1 VKLDFWNNPIIVSA
15 FRVKYRRGGLFFVTT
30 IHLLVL
36 TGAGMF
42 LWRYDDPKLYG
53 PWHRNY
59 FVAIFGVQLAFSG
72 LIAVGTTS
80 ASIRSEVT
88 SRTLDFQRIAT
99 LSPRSILIGKLLG
112 EPALAYLLAI
122 ATVPLTFYCW
132 VAGLPGI
139 SLAVWVLLY
148 VNVATSTLMVGTMG
162 MIQRLEPFPGKSASG
177 GGAGGGM
184 LAIVLISQYIAA
196 GIALASGN
204 RTASVAGLVTP
215 IPALAGVF
223 QGDPWWRF
231 SLHIFGFELPLIIAT
246 PVAQLFVS
254 YLCFEIMARRLV
266 NSLNTAFGKKLAYV
280 VLLLIDLLAAS
291 TVFGPF
297 SISLAN
303 RCVTFCLV
311 HLIASLW
318 LIDCITPWKES
329 LQSWVWRLRGSSNR
343 LVDLLIGERS
353 ANTAVLFAF
362 AALGTAALF
371 LLVVVP
377 GGMSDGFAEFRLS
390 WTMIASAWLTMVLL
404 ILALGVFEQWCVFN
418 AGREGRAVYIFLTL
432 LLVLPIQIAGAYYD
446 NKLMLA
452 FTPSAHF
459 AAWLSGSSLVL
470 APLFVT
476 YGLLLAM
483 SWYSMRRRFLVF
495 VNSVDQK
502 IALMGGTVAA
512 ISSGMESRRL
522 NPPQKTPS

>member
-1 VKLDFWNNPIIVSA
+1 MKLDFWNNPIIVSA
-15 FRVKYRRGGLFFVTT
+15 FRVKYRRGGLFLVTT
-30 IHLLVL
+30 IYLLIL
-36 TGAGMF
+36 TGGGML

-59 FVAIFGVQLAFSG
+59 FVALFSVQLAISG

-148 VNVATSTLMVGTMG
+148 LNVATSTLMVGTMG
-162 MIQRLEPFPGKSASG
+162 MIQRLEPVPGRSAS

-204 RTASVAGLVTP
+204 RSASVAGLVTP

-223 QGDPWWRF
+223 QGDPWWRH
-231 SLHIFGFELPLIIAT
+231 SLHMFGFELPLIIAT
-246 PVAQLFVS
+246 PVAQLFIA

-266 NSLNTAFGKKLAYV
+266 NPLNTAFSKKLAYV
-280 VLLLIDLLAAS
+280 VLLLIDILTAFI
-291 TVFGPF
+291 VFGPF

-329 LQSWVWRLRGSSNR
+329 LQSWVWRLRGRPNR
-343 LVDLLIGERS
+343 FRDSLVGERS
-353 ANTAVLFAF
+353 QNTAVLFAF
-362 AALGTAALF
+362 SALGTAVLC
-371 LLVVVP
+371 LLVIVP
-377 GGMSDGFAEFRLS
+377 GGIADAFAEFRLS
-390 WTMIASAWLTMVLL
+390 WGVIASAWLTMVLL
-404 ILALGVFEQWCVFN
+404 ILAMGVFEQWCVFN
-418 AGREGRAVYIFLTL
+418 VGREGRAVYIFLTL
-432 LLVLPIQIAGAYYD
+432 LLILPLQIAGAYYD
-446 NKLMLA
+446 NKLVLS
-452 FTPSAHF
+452 FTPSAQF
-459 AAWLSGSSLVL
+459 AAWMSGSRLPL
-470 APLFVT
+470 APLLVT

-483 SWYSMRRRFLVF
+483 SWLSMRRGLRAFEI
-495 VNSVDQK
+495 SVDQK
-502 IALMGGTVAA
+502 IAIMGVTVAA
-512 ISSGMESRRL
+512 ISSAPESRPL
-522 NPPQKTPS
+522 NPSQKTPS